1 MNLLLSSCQSRI
13 QHLNPMPH
21 RRFRTT
27 LQMCNTPNIRR
38 DDLRGRSGLQIAEFT
53 VAQLRGELR
62 LQNAVGARRAAAKV
76 GIAAG

>member
-1 MNLLLSSCQSRI
+1 
-13 QHLNPMPH
+13 MPH
-21 RRFRTT
+21 WRFRAA
-27 LQMCNTPNIRR
+27 LQMRDAANVRR